1 MLATTS
7 NSDSSDQYQMRLQTT
22 WNSCELLHAATARPD
37 LQMWPQPSGSPAG
50 HEVEDH
56 LLDHV
61 LDLVEH
67 TGARGLLEGHDLVR
81 ELVERLRLLRVC
93 SRDPS
98 GTAERSCLEFSIL
111 MQACRSLQHFSECQK
126 CLAIKLLSPS
136 CLPMHCK
143 PADCGSASHCR
154 PY

>member
-1 MLATTS
+1 
-7 NSDSSDQYQMRLQTT
+7 
-22 WNSCELLHAATARPD
+22 
-37 LQMWPQPSGSPAG
+37 MWPQPSGSPAG

-93 SRDPS
+93 SRES
-98 GTAERSCLEFSIL
+98 SVKAERSCLELSPL
-111 MQACRSLQHFSECQK
+111 HQACSSVEKSH
-126 CLAIKLLSPS
+126 ITSP
-136 CLPMHCK
+136 
-143 PADCGSASHCR
+143 
-154 PY
+154 